1 MSEGKT
7 LLPLETRDTN
17 LRNTYGAPDIGGRI
31 TRRYPHN
38 VLRKLVLI
46 IATFWTISACIQADP
61 PVVVQQDSD
70 IYVVNCVTFE
80 QKPVE
85 LVLYCADAGQILTD
99 IKWSIWTGTEAIGY
113 GTSTTNDCEP
123 NCAAGTDV
131 VTNVDIKLIKPVT
144 SAEGRQVFSQI
155 EMQYENPQPSGVM
168 DEILDLPTDIL
179 R

>member
-1 MSEGKT
+1 MTFGT
-7 LLPLETRDTN
+7 L
-17 LRNTYGAPDIGGRI
+17 
-31 TRRYPHN
+31 
-38 VLRKLVLI
+38 
-46 IATFWTISACIQADP
+46 SACVQADQ
-61 PVVVQQDSD
+61 PVWTQADTD
-70 IYVVNCVTFE
+70 IYVVNCATFE

-85 LVLYCADAGQILTD
+85 LVLYCADAGQILTE
-99 IKWSIWTGTEAIGY
+99 ISWSSWTNEEAVGS

-131 VTNVDIKLIKPVT
+131 VTKVDIKLLKPIE
-144 SAEGRQVFSQI
+144 SAEGRLVFSQI